1 MVVRS
6 AGYGCYERSEESS
19 MATNGTVLLQAL
31 CDEEL
36 FMLFIGGDDRAYTA
50 MYERYGA
57 RLLSYIYSILGAENR
72 AAEDIFQE
80 TFLRLFRERAHYSQ
94 QAGSQHGGEPIR
106 NIGGWLFRVGRNLSL
121 NHIRSARYLTEL
133 PSIHDERLLVS
144 VEEAHASIFADMPD
158 EEKLLEAVRAVVETL
173 PAGLREAFMLREV
186 NGMSY
191 EETAEIIG
199 CSAEAARM
207 RLSRARSAIRAALQ
221 SLFVDSDK

>member
-1 MVVRS
+1 
-6 AGYGCYERSEESS
+6 
-19 MATNGTVLLQAL
+19 MATNATVPLQAL

-36 FMLFIGGDDRAYTA
+36 FVLFIGGDDHAYTA
-50 MYERYGA
+50 LYDRYGA

-72 AAEDIFQE
+72 AAEDIYQE
-80 TFLRLFRERAHYSQ
+80 TFLRLFRERAHYSK
-94 QAGSQHGGEPIR
+94 QAGEPIR

-133 PSIHDERLLVS
+133 PPIHDERLLVS
-144 VEEAHASIFADMPD
+144 VEEAHASMFADIPD

-221 SLFVDSDK
+221 SLFVDSGK

>member
-1 MVVRS
+1 
-6 AGYGCYERSEESS
+6 
-19 MATNGTVLLQAL
+19 MATNRTVPLQAL

-36 FMLFIGGDDRAYTA
+36 FVLFIGGDDRAYTA

-57 RLLSYIYSILGAENR
+57 RLLSYIHSILGAENR

-80 TFLRLFRERAHYSQ
+80 TFLRLFRERAHYSR
-94 QAGSQHGGEPIR
+94 HPGEPIR
-106 NIGGWLFRVGRNLSL
+106 NIGGWLFRVGRNLSV
-121 NHIRSARYLTEL
+121 NQIRSARYLTEL
-133 PSIHDERLLVS
+133 PPVHDERLLVP
-144 VEEAHASIFADMPD
+144 VEEAHAAIFADMPD

-173 PAGLREAFMLREV
+173 PAGLREAFVLREV